1 MTHEPNSEDATAYDV
16 PPEADPVVCERC
28 GRPLPDRRLLALH
41 RGLAH
46 EDLREGERAAYRE
59 AYREETGAVRRF
71 RLVALG
77 GVVALYFGLLL
88 TYALVA

>member
-1 MTHEPNSEDATAYDV
+1 MTHDSEDPTSYDV
-16 PPEADPVVCERC
+16 PPGADPAVCERC
-28 GRPLPDRRLLALH
+28 GRPLPNHQLLALH

-46 EDLREGERAAYRE
+46 EDLSERERAAYAE
-59 AYREETGAVRRF
+59 AYDEETEGIRRF